1 MVLHLRKR
9 VAQAGVILFIAS
21 LLAPVFLA
29 PISALGGGMG
39 LEVVAF
45 FPLVVFSGMLLFI
58 ATLIPGTK
66 GETWGSMWPL
76 VGYDNAIDSLYVRGP
91 WWQRFEELDDMEAE
105 KRTTTAM
112 SGWFN

>member
-21 LLAPVFLA
+21 LLAPVFLV
-29 PISALGGGMG
+29 PFSVLGGGVG

-58 ATLIPGTK
+58 AALMPGTK

-91 WWQRFEELDDMEAE
+91 WWQRFEELDEMEAE
-105 KRTTTAM
+105 RRTTTAM
-112 SGWFN
+112 SEWF

>member
-21 LLAPVFLA
+21 ILAPVFLV
-29 PISALGGGMG
+29 PFSVLG
-39 LEVVAF
+39 VVAS

-58 ATLIPGTK
+58 AALMPGTK

-91 WWQRFEELDDMEAE
+91 WWQRFEELDQMEAE
-105 KRTTTAM
+105 KRTMTAM
-112 SGWFN
+112 SEWF

>member
-21 LLAPVFLA
+21 LLAPVFLV
-29 PISALGGGMG
+29 PFSVLGGTDLG
-39 LEVVAF
+39 VVAF

-58 ATLIPGTK
+58 AAVMPGTK
-66 GETWGSMWPL
+66 DETWGSMWPL
-76 VGYDNAIDSLYVRGP
+76 VGYDNAIDALYVRGP
-91 WWQRFEELDDMEAE
+91 WWQRFEELDEMEAE

-112 SGWFN
+112 SEWF